1 MDIILQIKQLREELE
16 RHNYN
21 YYVLSNPTIS
31 DREFDEKMHLLER
44 LENENPE
51 SYDPTSP
58 TQRVGSDITKE
69 FLQVPHR
76 YHNQQNHHWHVQQ
89 HDLSFLRKEDLQPLL
104 P

>member
-69 FLQVPHR
+69 FLQVPHQTLYR
-76 YHNQQNHHWHVQQ
+76 
-89 HDLSFLRKEDLQPLL
+89 
-104 P
+104 